1 MMTFTKNLRH
11 MATGADVKH
20 MKDALVALGYL
31 QKSTH
36 SLFGDDTLAAVRA
49 YQRTHRDTEG
59 RPLAVDGVIGRKTWA
74 AIERD
79 RAALDGEQ
87 AGEKP
92 ETGEGAPDLPENIG
106 PAAAAAI
113 GAALR
118 GVSGERQAL
127 VRHALAFAYDPE
139 VPAAY
144 PHSLYIRGGNLYNT
158 DLGINT
164 ITRARIEAGAKRQ
177 PEYYSGGSRDMML
190 RAVEQRPGITGADCS
205 GGIVGLLRHFRFT
218 APGFDAT
225 ANSLCA
231 NGHSKA
237 IGSDDLRPG
246 DWVGRDGHIG
256 LYAGGGYVVEWM
268 GKLYGCQL
276 SKLDN
281 RRGYDFVSD
290 RLRSKSGWTKF
301 RRPKYY

>member
-49 YQRTHRDTEG
+49 YQRTHRDIEG

-92 ETGEGAPDLPENIG
+92 EPGEGAPDLPENIG

-118 GVSGERQAL
+118 GVSGQRQAL

-144 PHSLYIRGGNLYNT
+144 PHSLYIRGGNLYNA

-231 NGHSKA
+231 NGHSTA
-237 IGSDDLRPG
+237 IGRDDLRPG

-281 RRGYDFVSD
+281 RRGYDFVSS
-290 RLRSKSGWTKF
+290 RMRGRGGWTKF

>member
-49 YQRTHRDTEG
+49 YQRTHRDIEG

-87 AGEKP
+87 AGKKP
-92 ETGEGAPDLPENIG
+92 EPGEGAPDLPENIG

-127 VRHALAFAYDPE
+127 VRRALAFAYDPE

-237 IGSDDLRPG
+237 IGRDDLRPG

-256 LYAGGGYVVEWM
+256 LYVGGGYVVEWM

-281 RRGYDFVSD
+281 RRGYDFVG
-290 RLRSKSGWTKF
+290 RRMRGRGGWTKF

>member
-118 GVSGERQAL
+118 GVSGQRQAL

-231 NGHSKA
+231 NGHSTA
-237 IGSDDLRPG
+237 IGRDDLRPG

-281 RRGYDFVSD
+281 RRGYDFVG
-290 RLRSKSGWTKF
+290 RRMRGRGGWTKF

>member
-92 ETGEGAPDLPENIG
+92 EPGEGAPELPENIG

-118 GVSGERQAL
+118 GVSGQRQAL

-231 NGHSKA
+231 NGHSTA
-237 IGSDDLRPG
+237 IGRDDLRPG

-281 RRGYDFVSD
+281 RRGYDFVG
-290 RLRSKSGWTKF
+290 RRMRGRGGWTKF

>member
-118 GVSGERQAL
+118 GVSGQRQAL

-281 RRGYDFVSD
+281 RRGYDFVG
-290 RLRSKSGWTKF
+290 RRMRGRGGWTKF

>member
-92 ETGEGAPDLPENIG
+92 EPGEGAPDLPENIG

-118 GVSGERQAL
+118 GVSGQRQAL
-127 VRHALAFAYDPE
+127 VKHALAFAYDPE

-144 PHSLYIRGGNLYNT
+144 PHSLYIRGGNLYNA

-231 NGHSKA
+231 NGHSTA
-237 IGSDDLRPG
+237 IGRDDLRPG

-281 RRGYDFVSD
+281 RRGYDFVG
-290 RLRSKSGWTKF
+290 RRMRGRGGWTKF

>member
-49 YQRTHRDTEG
+49 YQRTHRDAEG
-59 RPLAVDGVIGRKTWA
+59 KPLAVDGVIGRKTWA

-79 RAALDGEQ
+79 RAALAGEQ

-118 GVSGERQAL
+118 GVSGQRQAL

-231 NGHSKA
+231 NGHSTA
-237 IGSDDLRPG
+237 IGRDDLRPG

-281 RRGYDFVSD
+281 RRGYDFVG
-290 RLRSKSGWTKF
+290 RRMRGRGGWTKF

>member
-59 RPLAVDGVIGRKTWA
+59 KPLAVDGVIGRKTWA

-118 GVSGERQAL
+118 GVSGQRQAL

-158 DLGINT
+158 DLGINK

-231 NGHSKA
+231 NGHSTA
-237 IGSDDLRPG
+237 IGRDDLRPG

-281 RRGYDFVSD
+281 RRGYDFVG
-290 RLRSKSGWTKF
+290 RRMRGRGGWTKY

>member
-1 MMTFTKNLRH
+1 MLLTNNLKH
-11 MATGADVKH
+11 MASGAEVKH

-31 QKSTH
+31 HKSTH
-36 SLFGDDTLAAVRA
+36 ALFGNDTLAAVRE
-49 YQRTHRDTEG
+49 YQRTHLDTAG
-59 RPLAVDGVIGRKTWA
+59 KPLAVDGIIGRKTWD

-79 RAALDGEQ
+79 LAALPGRD
-87 AGEKP
+87 AP
-92 ETGEGAPDLPENIG
+92 EPAQNPPELPGNIG

-113 GAALR
+113 RAALT
-118 GVSGERQAL
+118 GVSDPRRAL
-127 VRHALAFAYDPE
+127 VRHALSFAYDPA

-144 PHSLYIRGGNLYNT
+144 PNSLYIRGGNLYNA
-158 DLGINT
+158 DLRVNT

-177 PEYYSGGSRDMML
+177 PAYYSGGSREMML
-190 RAVEQRPGITGADCS
+190 RAVEQQPRITGADCS
-205 GGIVGLLRHFRFT
+205 GGIVGLLRHFRLT

-231 NGHSKA
+231 NGHSVA
-237 IGSDDLRPG
+237 IGREDLRPG

-276 SKLDN
+276 SRLDN
-281 RRGYDFVSD
+281 RRGYDFVA
-290 RLRSKSGWTKF
+290 RRMRGRGGWTKF

>member
-92 ETGEGAPDLPENIG
+92 EPGEGAPDLPENIG

-118 GVSGERQAL
+118 GVSGQRQAL

-231 NGHSKA
+231 NGHSTA
-237 IGSDDLRPG
+237 IGRDDLRPG

-281 RRGYDFVSD
+281 RRGYDFVG
-290 RLRSKSGWTKF
+290 RRMRGRGGWTKF

>member
-79 RAALDGEQ
+79 RAALAGEQ

-118 GVSGERQAL
+118 GVSGQRQAL

-281 RRGYDFVSD
+281 RRGYDFVG
-290 RLRSKSGWTKF
+290 RRMRGRGGWTKF

>member
-1 MMTFTKNLRH
+1 

-49 YQRTHRDTEG
+49 YQRTHRDAEG
-59 RPLAVDGVIGRKTWA
+59 KPLAVDGVIGRKTWA

-79 RAALDGEQ
+79 RAALAGEQ

-118 GVSGERQAL
+118 GVSGQRQAL

-190 RAVEQRPGITGADCS
+190 RAVEQQPGITGADCS

-231 NGHSKA
+231 NGHSTA
-237 IGSDDLRPG
+237 IGRDDLRPG

-281 RRGYDFVSD
+281 RRGYDFVG
-290 RLRSKSGWTKF
+290 RRMRGRGGWTKF

>member
-49 YQRTHRDTEG
+49 YQRTHRDAEG
-59 RPLAVDGVIGRKTWA
+59 KPLDVDGVIGRKTWA

-79 RAALDGEQ
+79 RAALAGEQ
-87 AGEKP
+87 AGKKP

-118 GVSGERQAL
+118 GVSGQRQAL

-281 RRGYDFVSD
+281 RRGYDFVG
-290 RLRSKSGWTKF
+290 RRMRGRGGWTKF

>member
-92 ETGEGAPDLPENIG
+92 EPGEGAPDLPENIG

-118 GVSGERQAL
+118 GVSGQRQAL

-144 PHSLYIRGGNLYNT
+144 PHSLYIRGGNLYNA

-231 NGHSKA
+231 NGHSTA
-237 IGSDDLRPG
+237 IGRDDLRPG

-281 RRGYDFVSD
+281 RRGYDFVG
-290 RLRSKSGWTKF
+290 RRMRGRGGWTKF

>member
-49 YQRTHRDTEG
+49 YQRTHRDIEG

-92 ETGEGAPDLPENIG
+92 EPGEGAPDLPENIG

-118 GVSGERQAL
+118 GVSGQRQAL

-144 PHSLYIRGGNLYNT
+144 PHSLYIRGGNLYNA

-281 RRGYDFVSD
+281 RRGYDFVGKK
-290 RLRSKSGWTKF
+290 LRSKSAWTKF

>member
-49 YQRTHRDTEG
+49 YQRTHRDAEG

-79 RAALDGEQ
+79 RAALAGEQ

-118 GVSGERQAL
+118 GVSGQRQAL

-281 RRGYDFVSD
+281 RRGYDFVG
-290 RLRSKSGWTKF
+290 RRMRGRGGWTKF

>member
-20 MKDALVALGYL
+20 MKDALVELGYL

-49 YQRTHRDTEG
+49 YQRTHRDAEG
-59 RPLAVDGVIGRKTWA
+59 KPLAVDGVIGRKTWA

-79 RAALDGEQ
+79 RAALAGEQ

-118 GVSGERQAL
+118 GVSGQRQAL

-281 RRGYDFVSD
+281 RRGYDFVG
-290 RLRSKSGWTKF
+290 RRMRGRGGWTKF

>member
-92 ETGEGAPDLPENIG
+92 EPGEGTPDLPENIG

-139 VPAAY
+139 VPAVY
-144 PHSLYIRGGNLYNT
+144 PHSLYIRGGNLYNA

-231 NGHSKA
+231 NGHSTA
-237 IGSDDLRPG
+237 IGRDDLRPG

-281 RRGYDFVSD
+281 RRGYDFVGKK
-290 RLRSKSGWTKF
+290 LRSKSAWTKF

>member
-1 MMTFTKNLRH
+1 MLFTNNLRH
-11 MATGADVKH
+11 MTSGADVKH

-31 QKSTH
+31 HKSTH
-36 SLFGDDTLAAVRA
+36 ALFGNDTLAAVRA
-49 YQRTHRDTEG
+49 YQRTHLDTEG
-59 RPLAVDGVIGRKTWA
+59 NPLAVDGIIGRKTWD

-79 RAALDGEQ
+79 RAALPGQE
-87 AGEKP
+87 AP
-92 ETGEGAPDLPENIG
+92 EPEENPPDLPQNIG

-113 GAALR
+113 RAALT
-118 GVSGERQAL
+118 GVSDPRQAL
-127 VRHALAFAYDPE
+127 VRHALSFAYDPA

-144 PHSLYIRGGNLYNT
+144 PNSLYIRGGNLYNT
-158 DLGINT
+158 DLGVNT

-177 PEYYSGGSRDMML
+177 PEYYSGGSREMML
-190 RAVEQRPGITGADCS
+190 RAVEQRPDITGADCS
-205 GGIVGLLRHFRFT
+205 GGIVGLLRHFRLT

-231 NGHSKA
+231 NGHSAA
-237 IGSDDLRPG
+237 IGRDDLRPG

-276 SKLDN
+276 SRLDN
-281 RRGYDFVSD
+281 RRGYDFVG
-290 RLRSKSGWTKF
+290 RRMRGRSGWTKF

>member
-49 YQRTHRDTEG
+49 YQRTHRDAEG
-59 RPLAVDGVIGRKTWA
+59 KPLAVDGVIGRKTWA

-79 RAALDGEQ
+79 RAALAGEQ

-118 GVSGERQAL
+118 GVSGQRQAL

-281 RRGYDFVSD
+281 RRGYDFVG
-290 RLRSKSGWTKF
+290 RRMRGRGGWTKF

>member
-1 MMTFTKNLRH
+1 M
-11 MATGADVKH
+11 
-20 MKDALVALGYL
+20 
-31 QKSTH
+31 
-36 SLFGDDTLAAVRA
+36 
-49 YQRTHRDTEG
+49 
-59 RPLAVDGVIGRKTWA
+59 
-74 AIERD
+74 
-79 RAALDGEQ
+79 
-87 AGEKP
+87 
-92 ETGEGAPDLPENIG
+92 
-106 PAAAAAI
+106 
-113 GAALR
+113 
-118 GVSGERQAL
+118 
-127 VRHALAFAYDPE
+127 RHALAFAYDPE

-231 NGHSKA
+231 NGHSTA
-237 IGSDDLRPG
+237 IGRDDLRPG

-281 RRGYDFVSD
+281 RRGYDFVG
-290 RLRSKSGWTKF
+290 RRMRGRGGWTKF

>member
-49 YQRTHRDTEG
+49 YQRTHRDIEG

-92 ETGEGAPDLPENIG
+92 EPGEGAPDLPENIG

-118 GVSGERQAL
+118 GVSGQRQAL

-144 PHSLYIRGGNLYNT
+144 PHSLYIRGGNLYNA

-231 NGHSKA
+231 NGHSTA
-237 IGSDDLRPG
+237 IGRDDLRPG

-281 RRGYDFVSD
+281 RRGYDFVGKK
-290 RLRSKSGWTKF
+290 LRSKSAWTKF

>member
-79 RAALDGEQ
+79 RAALDGGQ

-92 ETGEGAPDLPENIG
+92 EPGEGTPDLPENIG

-118 GVSGERQAL
+118 GVSGQRQAL
-127 VRHALAFAYDPE
+127 VRHALDFAYDPE

-144 PHSLYIRGGNLYNT
+144 PHSLYIRGGNLYNA

-231 NGHSKA
+231 NGHSTA
-237 IGSDDLRPG
+237 IGRDDLRPG

-281 RRGYDFVSD
+281 RRGYDFVG
-290 RLRSKSGWTKF
+290 RRMRGRGGWTKF

>member
-92 ETGEGAPDLPENIG
+92 EPGEGAPDLPENIG

-118 GVSGERQAL
+118 GVSGQRQAL

-231 NGHSKA
+231 NGHSTA
-237 IGSDDLRPG
+237 IGRDDLRPG

-276 SKLDN
+276 TQLDN
-281 RRGYDFVSD
+281 RRGYDFVGKK
-290 RLRSKSGWTKF
+290 LRSKSAWTKF

>member
-92 ETGEGAPDLPENIG
+92 EPGEGAPDLPENIG

-127 VRHALAFAYDPE
+127 VRHALAFAYDTE

-231 NGHSKA
+231 NGHSTA
-237 IGSDDLRPG
+237 IGRDDLRPG

-281 RRGYDFVSD
+281 RRGYDFVG
-290 RLRSKSGWTKF
+290 RRMRGRGGWTKF

>member
-92 ETGEGAPDLPENIG
+92 EPGEGAPDLPENIG

-118 GVSGERQAL
+118 GVSGQRQAL

-164 ITRARIEAGAKRQ
+164 ITRARIEASAKRQ

-231 NGHSKA
+231 NGHSTA
-237 IGSDDLRPG
+237 IGRDDLRPG

-256 LYAGGGYVVEWM
+256 LYAGGGYVVEWA

-276 SKLDN
+276 TRFDN
-281 RRGYDFVSD
+281 RRAYDFVGR
-290 RLRSKSGWTKF
+290 RLRKLSAWTKF
-301 RRPKYY
+301 CDPTFY

>member
-92 ETGEGAPDLPENIG
+92 EPGEGAPDLPENIG

-127 VRHALAFAYDPE
+127 VRRALAFAYDPE

-231 NGHSKA
+231 NGHSAA
-237 IGSDDLRPG
+237 IGRDDLRPG

-256 LYAGGGYVVEWM
+256 LYVGGGYVVEWM

-281 RRGYDFVSD
+281 RRGYDFVG
-290 RLRSKSGWTKF
+290 RRMRGRGGWTKF

>member
-79 RAALDGEQ
+79 RAAVDGEQ

-92 ETGEGAPDLPENIG
+92 EPGEGAPDLPENIG

-118 GVSGERQAL
+118 GVSGQRQAL

-158 DLGINT
+158 DRGINT

-231 NGHSKA
+231 NGHSTA
-237 IGSDDLRPG
+237 IGRDDLRPG

-281 RRGYDFVSD
+281 RRGYDFVG
-290 RLRSKSGWTKF
+290 RRMRGRGGWTKF